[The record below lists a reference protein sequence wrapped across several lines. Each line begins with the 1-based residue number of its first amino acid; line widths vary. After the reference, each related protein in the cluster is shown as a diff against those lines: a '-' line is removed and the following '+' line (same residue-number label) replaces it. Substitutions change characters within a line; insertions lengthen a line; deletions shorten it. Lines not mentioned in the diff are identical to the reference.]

1 MDTCHKAKCLYN
13 VTNFYIRQVMT
24 GIQKKV
30 GLLQPNEEKVLNVI
44 HEYLPQYNALRLDY
58 LKKRLS
64 KKNLSKNK
72 KELLEKKVASFKE
85 ITFPTVD
92 CWFVSYG
99 LLEAVL
105 KLSNNADY
113 YNLPAQTN
121 QQVMRTC
128 YNDWKSYFKSLS
140 KFKKDKS
147 KFNSLPKIPN
157 YKKKELT
164 SVKFT
169 NIICKIIADDNIS
182 YLTFP
187 KSKIRLP
194 LGNYISSDAKLQQ
207 VEIIPYYGYFKI
219 FIKMKDKEFQPVVT
233 EQKRVAG
240 IDLGVNNIAAIS
252 NNVGV
257 PTLLIKGDVI
267 KSYNQWF
274 NKRRV
279 IICSSMQKGKHANY
293 ISKSLNALSRK
304 RDAFLRDY
312 FYKLS
317 HSIIRYCK
325 EYNIDTIIV
334 GKNAG
339 WKTGINL
346 YHKENT
352 QNFVSIP
359 FSHLL
364 NILQYLCLKFGI
376 QYIETEESY
385 TSLASILD
393 DDALPNF
400 KQREIEPKFSG
411 IRSKKNK
418 RFYFSKDGTTINAD
432 INGASNIIRK
442 VVPSAFA
449 KIDKSYLCNK
459 PLIWDFSH
467 YYLKR
472 KSNK

>member
-24 GIQKKV
+24 GIQKETV
-30 GLLQPNEEKVLNVI
+30 SLQPNEEEVLNTI
-44 HEYLPQYNALRLDY
+44 REYLPQYNTLRLDY
-58 LKKRLS
+58 LKKQLS
-64 KKNLSKNK
+64 NKNISESK
-72 KELLEKKVASFKE
+72 KELLKKKVASFKE
-85 ITFPTVD
+85 ITFPTAD
-92 CWFVSYG
+92 CWFVSYE
-99 LLEAVL
+99 LLDAVL
-105 KLSNNADY
+105 KLSNNVDY

-121 QQVMRTC
+121 QQVMRNC

-140 KFKKDKS
+140 EFKKDKS
-147 KFNSLPKIPN
+147 KFNGLPKIPN
-157 YKKKELT
+157 YKKKELA

-169 NIICKIIADDNIS
+169 NIICKIIADDNTS

-194 LGNYISSDAKLQQ
+194 LGNYLSPDTKLQQ

-219 FIKMKDKEFQPVVT
+219 FIKVKCADLQPVVT
-233 EQKRVAG
+233 EPKRVAG
-240 IDLGVNNIAAIS
+240 VDLGVNNIAAIS

-267 KSYNQWF
+267 KAYNQWF
-274 NKRRV
+274 NKRRA
-279 IICSSMQKGKHANY
+279 IICSSMQKGNHTNY
-293 ISKSLNALSRK
+293 TSKSLEALSRK

-334 GKNAG
+334 GRNTG
-339 WKTGINL
+339 WKTEVDL
-346 YHKENT
+346 HHKEDT

-359 FSHLL
+359 FSLLL
-364 NILQYLCLKFGI
+364 NILQDLCLKFGI

-385 TSLASILD
+385 TSVASVLD
-393 DDALPNF
+393 DDNLPDF
-400 KQREIEPKFSG
+400 KQQGEIEPKFSG
-411 IRSKKNK
+411 IRNG
-418 RFYFSKDGTTINAD
+418 RFYFSKDETTINAD

-449 KIDKSYLCNK
+449 EIDKSYLCNK

-467 YYLKR
+467 YYLK